1 VPTTTPGAAVAE
13 EREHGGEV
21 AVGLGVGSGAG
32 RRHLLRTGVPA
43 LALFDDETGDL
54 GAERDEVLERGH
66 EPEPVV
72 ALAVT
77 AHDGRLVTTPEDV
90 APHEAAPGRAVTG
103 RAVTAW
109 ATVSLLPFAVRWRPS
124 G

>member
-1 VPTTTPGAAVAE
+1 VPTTTSGAAVAE
-13 EREHGGEV
+13 EGEHGGEV
-21 AVGLGVGSGAG
+21 TVGLGVGSGAG
-32 RRHLLRTGVPA
+32 RRCLGGTGVPA
-43 LALFDDETGDL
+43 LALVDDETGDL

-66 EPEPVV
+66 EPQPVV